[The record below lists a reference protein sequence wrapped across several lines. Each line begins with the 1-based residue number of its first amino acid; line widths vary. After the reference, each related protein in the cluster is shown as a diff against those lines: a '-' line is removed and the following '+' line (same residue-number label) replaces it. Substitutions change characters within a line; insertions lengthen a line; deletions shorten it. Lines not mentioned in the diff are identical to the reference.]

1 MDEQTKSRHL
11 GWVLLVGGLAILI
24 LLLVGCNTQ
33 APVDNSKSTQSEE
46 ATPFPTSAAL
56 AKPTY
61 TVERGDVVGLAH
73 FSGRIR
79 PVVERELYFRINGR
93 TRKIYVQEGDTVHTG
108 QVLAD
113 LEGVDD
119 LQRQEEAAKINIRRS
134 EIHAEMAQL
143 NLDYFLK
150 TTNKWTPGYAE
161 QLALQQRQLELSQLD
176 VTAASLGL
184 TELQVS
190 ISNTS
195 LVAPMDGVLT
205 AIKLKEGSEVQS
217 FAVVATVADLNEL
230 EVSSS
235 LVSSKWDNL
244 TVGMP
249 AVIKANG
256 GHGQGQD
263 TTGVVRSLPSDVTG
277 RTDPK
282 NEPTLRIK
290 MDKSPTELGY
300 KLGDLVKVDIIVVQ
314 SLNTLWVPP
323 QVIRTF
329 DNRNF
334 VVVQDGNIQRRVDVK
349 LGVVGDVR
357 VEILEGLA
365 EGQIV
370 VSP

>member
-1 MDEQTKSRHL
+1 MDEQTKSRHV
-11 GWVLLVGGLAILI
+11 GWVSLVGGLAILI
-24 LLLVGCNTQ
+24 LLLVGCNAQ
-33 APVDNSKSTQSEE
+33 ASVDNGENNVVEE
-46 ATPFPTSAAL
+46 VTPFPTSAAL

-119 LQRQEEAAKINIRRS
+119 LQRQEAIAKINIRRS

-150 TTNKWTPGYAE
+150 TADQLAPGYNE
-161 QLALQQRQLELSQLD
+161 QLALQQRQLELAQLD

-184 TELQVS
+184 TELQIS

-205 AIKLKEGSEVQS
+205 AIKLKEGSEVQG
-217 FAVVATVADLNEL
+217 FAAVATIADLNEL

-235 LVSSKWDNL
+235 LSSGGGSNL

-249 AVIKANG
+249 AIIKSNG
-256 GHGQGQD
+256 GHGRD
-263 TTGVVRSLPSDVTG
+263 TTGVVRRLPSVVPNG
-277 RTDPK
+277 TDEENDPS
-282 NEPTLRIK
+282 LRVK
-290 MDKSPTELGY
+290 MDESPTELGY
-300 KLGDLVKVDIIVVQ
+300 KMGDLVKVDIVVEQ

-329 DNRNF
+329 DSRRF
-334 VVVQDGNIQRRVDVK
+334 IVVQDGEIQRRVDVK
-349 LGVVGDVR
+349 LGVVGDER
-357 VEILEGLA
+357 VEILEGLT

-370 VSP
+370 VGP